1 MAPKNLM
8 ITVGHHRAPFLTCV
22 LVATLFMAAPNRGS
36 ALDLIDIQELV
47 DESRLTF
54 ARFVEDPDMA
64 WLRRHAKDAQA
75 IFIAPE
81 IVRIGYF
88 MGAAHGK
95 GILLVKEE
103 QTGQWSDPAFFTVI
117 GAGVGL
123 QIGIARAEVVALVMT
138 KQGIESFIDSRLF
151 LGTGARLAVGPM
163 GRAVGSATTPTL
175 GVDIISFAK
184 VGGGFAGVAL
194 DGTVLFSDDEAA
206 ALYYGAPIQT
216 TDLLARPGEVQHWY
230 SDRIRAT
237 LHQLSKEAP

>member
-1 MAPKNLM
+1 M
-8 ITVGHHRAPFLTCV
+8 ITAGHHRAPFLTCV
-22 LVATLFMAAPNRGS
+22 LVTTLFMAAPDRGS
-36 ALDLIDIQELV
+36 ALDLIDVQELV

-54 ARFVEDPDMA
+54 ARFVEDPNMA

-95 GILLVKEE
+95 GILVVKDE
-103 QTGQWSDPAFFTVI
+103 QTGQWSDPAFFTLI

-138 KQGIESFIDSRLF
+138 KQGIESFIGSRLF
-151 LGTGARLAVGPM
+151 LGTGATLAVGPM

-194 DGTVLFSDDEAA
+194 DGTVLFSDDEAG

-237 LHQLSKEAP
+237 LHQLSQDEP